1 MSPISDI
8 LAQKDASL
16 DPDLQWALGNYVMDS
31 GQLLVVELDEHGD
44 IRDTNVTF
52 RAQLAAFRHIHD
64 EPLSRFLVSEQG
76 EHPQIEAGLSYR
88 MPIPY
93 LLKGANS
100 GELYLFHAY
109 PLRQGTL
116 LIGELTS
123 VAQADIDVIERMGH
137 LAIEMSRLVRDLRK
151 TNLELARANELNRR
165 LAHTDPLTGI
175 ANRRYFMERL
185 HKSITHAQARHH
197 RLSVLMIDMDHFKR
211 VNDRFGHAG
220 GDAAL
225 VAFAQ
230 LLASQVRAGDLP
242 ARLGGEEFAVY
253 MPDTPLSAAME
264 SAERLR
270 IKAVELHPIDA
281 NHSITASF
289 GVTDLAEGDS
299 AETLLKR
306 ADALLYQA
314 KAEGRNR
321 VIAASATA
329 PGD

>member
-1 MSPISDI
+1 MTSISDT
-8 LAQKDASL
+8 LTKKAADL
-16 DPDLQWALGNYVMDS
+16 DPDLQWALRNYVMDS
-31 GQLLVVELDEHGD
+31 GRLLVIELDDRGD

-52 RAQLAAFRHIHD
+52 RAQLAAFRHVRG
-64 EPLSRFLVSEQG
+64 EPLSRFLLDERG
-76 EHPQIEAGLSYR
+76 EHPRIEPGLSYR
-88 MPIPY
+88 TPIPY

-109 PLRQGTL
+109 PVRQGTL
-116 LIGELTS
+116 LIGELTN

-185 HKSITHAQARHH
+185 RKSIAHAQARHH
-197 RLSVLMIDMDHFKR
+197 TLSVVMIDMDHFKR

-242 ARLGGEEFAVY
+242 ARFGGEEFAVY
-253 MPDTPLSAAME
+253 MPDTALGAATE

-270 IKAVELHPIDA
+270 SEATKLRPIDTS
-281 NHSITASF
+281 HQITASF
-289 GVTDLAEGDS
+289 GVTDLTAEDN

-306 ADALLYQA
+306 ADALLYRA
-314 KAEGRNR
+314 KAEGRNC
-321 VIAASATA
+321 VIAAPATA
-329 PGD
+329 ADA

>member
-1 MSPISDI
+1 MSPLSDTLI
-8 LAQKDASL
+8 KKDADL
-16 DPDLQWALGNYVMDS
+16 DPDLQWALSNYVMDS
-31 GQLLVVELDEHGD
+31 GRLLVIELDQHGD

-52 RAQLAAFRHIHD
+52 RAQLAAFRHVRG
-64 EPLSRFLVSEQG
+64 EPLSRFLVSEQD
-76 EHPQIEAGLSYR
+76 EPPRIESGLSFR
-88 MPIPY
+88 TPIPY

-109 PLRQGTL
+109 PLRQGIL
-116 LIGELTS
+116 LIGELTN
-123 VAQADIDVIERMGH
+123 VAQADIDIIERMGH

-151 TNLELARANELNRR
+151 TNHELARANELNRR

-185 HKSITHAQARHH
+185 RKSIAHAQARQLE
-197 RLSVLMIDMDHFKR
+197 LSVLMIDMDHFKR

-230 LLASQVRAGDLP
+230 LLAAQIRAGDLP

-253 MPDTPLSAAME
+253 MPDTGLEAAAE

-270 IKAVELHPIDA
+270 ARAADLRPIDTS
-281 NHSITASF
+281 HQITASF
-289 GVTDLAEGDS
+289 GVTVLTKGDS
-299 AETLLKR
+299 AESFLKR

-321 VIAASATA
+321 VVVGT
-329 PGD
+329 